1 MSPAPMPP
9 DSPHTL
15 HAFDDELAALDATL
29 AEMGRTVLHGLDEA
43 LAAMG
48 SGDRAR
54 AHAVS
59 DADAT
64 VDALEARVNEST
76 VRLLALRQPVADD
89 LRAIV
94 AGLRCATM
102 LERAGDYVAG
112 AARRAMADTSAAPP
126 GRTVAS
132 VQRMGREV
140 GALLGRALD
149 AYARSDAATAR
160 AVWEAD
166 ADIDALH
173 SSLFRELLTYMM
185 EDPRDIGVCSHLLF
199 VAKNLERIGD
209 QATNIAELAVYRATG
224 ETLGHARP
232 KHDLATFARAEDGRD
247 GGAENAHP

>member
-1 MSPAPMPP
+1 MSQASGTP
-9 DSPHTL
+9 DTPPHTVR
-15 HAFDDELAALDATL
+15 AFDADLAALGATL
-29 AEMGRTVLHGLDEA
+29 AEMGRAVLDSLDQALTV
-43 LAAMG
+43 MG
-48 SGDRAR
+48 TGDRVR
-54 AHAVS
+54 AQAIS

-64 VDALEARVNEST
+64 VDALEARVNETT
-76 VRLLALRQPVADD
+76 VRMLALRQPVADD

-112 AARRAMADTSAAPP
+112 AARRALADTASPP
-126 GRTVAS
+126 GRSVAS

-149 AYARSDAATAR
+149 AYQRGDVEAAR
-160 AVWEAD
+160 AVWQAD

-185 EDPRDIGVCSHLLF
+185 EDPRDIGVCSHLMF

-209 QATNIAELAVYRATG
+209 QATNIAELAVYRVTG

-232 KHDLATFARAEDGRD
+232 KHDGASFARAEGDD
-247 GGAENAHP
+247 TQNPLS

>member
-1 MSPAPMPP
+1 MSQASKTP
-9 DSPHTL
+9 DTPPHTVR
-15 HAFDDELAALDATL
+15 AFDADLAALDTTL
-29 AEMGRTVLHGLDEA
+29 AEMGRAVLDGLDQA
-43 LAAMG
+43 LDVMG
-48 SGDRAR
+48 TGDRVR
-54 AHAVS
+54 AQAIS

-64 VDALEARVNEST
+64 VDALEARVNETT
-76 VRLLALRQPVADD
+76 VRMLALRQPVADD

-112 AARRAMADTSAAPP
+112 AARRALADTASPP

-149 AYARSDAATAR
+149 AYQRGDVGTAR
-160 AVWEAD
+160 AVWQAD
-166 ADIDALH
+166 AEIDALH

-185 EDPRDIGVCSHLLF
+185 EDPRDIGVCSHLMF

-209 QATNIAELAVYRATG
+209 QATNIAELAVYRVTG

-232 KHDLATFARAEDGRD
+232 KHDGASFARAEGDEP
-247 GGAENAHP
+247 ENPFS